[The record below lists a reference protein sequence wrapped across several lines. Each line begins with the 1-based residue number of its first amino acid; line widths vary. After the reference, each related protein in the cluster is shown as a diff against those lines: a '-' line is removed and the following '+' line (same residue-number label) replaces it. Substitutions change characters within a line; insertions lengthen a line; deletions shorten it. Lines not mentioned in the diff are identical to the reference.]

1 MAGKSFSF
9 FILSENEFLIV
20 ADKQE
25 TKWKGMNKGLS
36 LVIGILITD
45 L

>member
-1 MAGKSFSF
+1 MAEKSFSF
-9 FILSENEFLIV
+9 FKLSEKEFLI
-20 ADKQE
+20 ATDKQE
-25 TKWKGMNKGLS
+25 TKWKGMNKSLS